1 MSKKE
6 KNLSLPQVKRQN
18 NQVYKDKKRIV
29 LGQSKL
35 DLDMIFRPSKTN
47 ELTAEFIGL
56 MQQAMKEAKPFD
68 AGAAMGLTVAL
79 VIRYFTSIETNAK
92 SYEEHLD
99 MLRQLKDADYLDTIM
114 DAFEL
119 SEVERVFEE
128 IQRSITSLTAEVNKS
143 LQNEF
148 ADNSPEG
155 DQADA

>member
-18 NQVYKDKKRIV
+18 NQIYKDKKRIV

-35 DLDMIFRPSKTN
+35 DLDMVFRPSKTN

-68 AGAAMGLTVAL
+68 AGVAMGLTVAL
-79 VIRYFTSIETNAK
+79 VIRYFTSIETNAQ

-148 ADNSPEG
+148 ADHSPEG
-155 DQADA
+155 NQADA